1 MAIRASIILH
11 CFYVWAITIILLGVQ
26 REGGILRG
34 RKMNWEPSRMSAVF
48 WKMRRPEG
56 SLNLRLVL
64 QFRVCM
70 PFRYAFTIF
79 VYLWPPRRLFVH
91 RQNRDLHE
99 CIFGSGTFALR
110 LFDLQG
116 FSVHLLVVCFAI
128 RCARCMQFENFERM
142 ILISDNSEWHLNVV
156 CRLLDQWGVL

>member
-1 MAIRASIILH
+1 M
-11 CFYVWAITIILLGVQ
+11 
-26 REGGILRG
+26 
-34 RKMNWEPSRMSAVF
+34 
-48 WKMRRPEG
+48 
-56 SLNLRLVL
+56 
-64 QFRVCM
+64 
-70 PFRYAFTIF
+70 
-79 VYLWPPRRLFVH
+79 H